1 MIYQPIRLAFSVSTK
16 QLCRIPGPIRIS
28 TVRWMASPI
37 EKLTILRK
45 SFDGEKI
52 DAYLLPS
59 TDAHQSEY
67 LAEFD
72 FRVKF
77 LSGFTG
83 SNAFVLVTRDK
94 ALLWT
99 DGRYFI
105 QAEAQMSGDW
115 KMMKQAVPD
124 AITPTEWIN
133 SNMAK
138 GSIIGFDPDIM
149 TYDEARSMGGRLKSV
164 GYTMKAVHGNLV
176 DRFWKDR
183 PSLPNKKLICLSKE
197 ETGAGVGEK
206 LTRVREGLKGKQCT
220 ALVLLA
226 LDDIM
231 WTLNIR
237 GGDIEYNPLAYSI
250 LLITESDAHLF
261 IDPAKLDDCSRS
273 HLGNVSIHGYDDA
286 KPFLKKYAQSL
297 EGTSATVFVPGST
310 NFAIGELFESRM
322 YQSVS
327 PIQEMKAKKN
337 DVELTGIRR
346 ASIRDAVALSKYL
359 MWMEK
364 QVMGGADLTEEAAGK
379 KIDEM
384 RTHEEKF
391 VDLSFGTIS
400 AVGAHAAL
408 PHYHPS
414 NGSELVKCT
423 TSEVFL
429 VDSGAHYRDGTTDVT
444 RTIWIGGKVP
454 AEFRR
459 DNTLVLMAHI
469 DMASTVFPAGIN
481 GIRLDAISRQALWK
495 YGLDYNHGLGHGVGH
510 FLNVHEAPGISHRR
524 YTDSN
529 LLHEGTVI
537 TIEPGLYMEKKW
549 GIRIENVYELV
560 GASVPSGA
568 SFLAFRP
575 LTWLPI
581 QREIIDCF
589 LLEERHKQWL
599 NEYHSK
605 TLSIQKEE
613 ISKRSGDHSEV
624 LQWLEKACA
633 PI

>member
-1 MIYQPIRLAFSVSTK
+1 FCLQ
-16 QLCRIPGPIRIS
+16 
-28 TVRWMASPI
+28 MASPI
-37 EKLTILRK
+37 EKLANLRS

-67 LAEFD
+67 LAEYD

-77 LSGFTG
+77 LSGFSG

-99 DGRYFI
+99 DGRYFV
-105 QAEAQMSGDW
+105 QAKAQLSADW
-115 KMMKQAVPD
+115 TMMTQALPD
-124 AITPTEWIN
+124 SISPEEWIN
-133 SNMAK
+133 SNANK
-138 GSIIGFDPDIM
+138 GTVIGFDPDIM
-149 TYDEARSMGGRLKSV
+149 TFGEARSMGERLKSV
-164 GYTMKAVHGNLV
+164 GYTMKAIHGNLV

-197 ETGAGVGEK
+197 ETGTAVGVK
-206 LTRVREGLKGKQCT
+206 LDRVREVLKKKQCK

-237 GGDIEYNPLAYSI
+237 GGDIEFNPLAYSV
-250 LLITESDAHLF
+250 LLITEDAAHLF
-261 IDPAKLDDCSRS
+261 IDSAKLDDVARS
-273 HLGNVSIHGYDDA
+273 HLGNCTIHDYNEA
-286 KPFLKKYAQSL
+286 KPFLKKYAESL
-297 EGTSATVFVPGST
+297 EGTSATVFIPGTT
-310 NFAIGELFESRM
+310 NFAIGEMFEKRM
-322 YQSVS
+322 YQKES
-327 PIQEMKAKKN
+327 PIQGMKAKKN
-337 DVELTGIRR
+337 DVELGGIRR

-359 MWMEK
+359 VWLEE
-364 QVMGGADLTEEAAGK
+364 QIGGGADLTEDAAGK

-391 VDLSFGTIS
+391 VDLSFGTIC

-423 TSEVFL
+423 TSSVFL

-444 RTIWIGGKVP
+444 RTVWFGNQVP

-469 DMASTVFPAGIN
+469 DMATTVFPEGIN

-495 YGLDYNHGLGHGVGH
+495 VGLDYNHGLGHGVGH

-524 YTDSN
+524 FTESN
-529 LLHEGTVI
+529 LLYEGVVI
-537 TIEPGLYMEKKW
+537 TIEPGLYIENKW

-560 GASVPSGA
+560 KAVVPSGA
-568 SFLAFRP
+568 SFLTFRP

-581 QREIIDCF
+581 QREIIDVN
-589 LLEERHKQWL
+589 LMEERHKQWL
-599 NEYHSK
+599 NDYHSK
-605 TLSIQKEE
+605 TLSILKED
-613 ISKRSGDHSEV
+613 IGKRSGDHSGV
-624 LQWLEKACA
+624 IQWLEKACA